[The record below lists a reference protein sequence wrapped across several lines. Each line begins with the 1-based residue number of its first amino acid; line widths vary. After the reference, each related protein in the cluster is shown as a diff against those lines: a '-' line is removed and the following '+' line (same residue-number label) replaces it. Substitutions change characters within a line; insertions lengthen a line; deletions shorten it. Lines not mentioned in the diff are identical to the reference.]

1 MERLKHAPIGLGTSG
16 NRDPNQCTKSVET
29 ALSLGYRH
37 VDTAQMYGNE
47 RAVGEGIARA
57 DVPGEERGSS
67 AASARTAEWRA
78 GNEVTRDQ
86 LVVATKVHP
95 DNLAGE
101 DVIETARAS
110 LDRLGLDAV
119 DLLYVHWPRA
129 AYDPAD
135 TLPAFDQLYEEGLAR
150 NVGVSNF
157 TPELLDEARDILDA
171 PIVAHQVELH
181 PLLQQDELRTYARE
195 HDHTIVAYSP
205 IMKGAAGEVP
215 ELVAIAE
222 KHGITPTQ
230 VCLAWLVGL
239 ENVVA
244 IPKATGEAHL
254 RENLAAADVELD
266 EEDFDRIASI
276 EEDRRLVDPDGAPW
290 NR

>member
-1 MERLKHAPIGLGTSG
+1 MERLEHAPIGLGTSG
-16 NRDPNQCTKSVET
+16 NRDPDQCAKSVET

-47 RAVGEGIARA
+47 RAVGKGITRA
-57 DVPGEERGSS
+57 DVP
-67 AASARTAEWRA
+67 
-78 GNEVTRDQ
+78 RDQ

-101 DVIETARAS
+101 DVIETTRES
-110 LDRLGLDAV
+110 IDRLGLDAV

-129 AYDPAD
+129 AYNPED
-135 TLPAFDQLYEEGLAR
+135 TLPAFDRLYEEGLAR
-150 NVGVSNF
+150 NVAVSNF

-171 PIVAHQVELH
+171 PIVANQVELH
-181 PLLQQDELRTYARE
+181 PLLQQEELRAYARE
-195 HDHTIVAYSP
+195 HDHTVVAYSP
-205 IMKGAAGEVP
+205 IMKGAADEVP

-222 KHGITPTQ
+222 KHGVTPTQ

-254 RENLAAADVELD
+254 RENLAAADVELEAD
-266 EEDFDRIASI
+266 DFERIASI
-276 EEDRRLVDPDGAPW
+276 EHERRFVDPADAPW